1 MESFRDDQ
9 RAGPQSEQ
17 HSDHVSDSAED
28 AISDEDVLAP
38 TRLSLACAASKERE
52 KENKMVVPDE
62 STIWD
67 AVLEEADEL
76 AYVHKVP
83 PSISF
88 LSAGTGKRRKGEHR
102 LKFSIRG
109 SSSVSLNVK
118 TENPY
123 IGEQEVSSVMPTNR
137 APETMMA
144 EQLENIKEE
153 TEDLPSEFACST
165 KKANVS
171 ISELLDSLQD
181 RSASSAGTP
190 FLLHQH
196 TRPKEEKPK
205 VPTSVKRT
213 LALLGQRNLE
223 TENPLEHVIGETSSE
238 EEDDAQN
245 NLALINKDVKGQ
257 TMADIFQQ
265 VFNAT
270 SMDCFTLPV
279 RSYGSG
285 YYGRMQQ
292 ILQMEKDRHAEFLR
306 QYNREQDYLGDPKG
320 VTVQILSRSLEG
332 KLTICRCL
340 FMEKSNLAT
349 TGEVSTDR
357 DMDNSSVKRTII
369 FSPKICDNVD
379 LVAGNI
385 IHIFPP
391 WKEVK
396 VKEETVILCTY
407 FSHRGV

>member
-1 MESFRDDQ
+1 MEGFHGGQS
-9 RAGPQSEQ
+9 ACPQSEQ
-17 HSDHVSDSAED
+17 HSDHVSDSVED

-38 TRLSLACAASKERE
+38 TRLSLAFAASKERE
-52 KENKMVVPDE
+52 KENKMVEQDE
-62 STIWD
+62 SAIWD
-67 AVLEEADEL
+67 EVLEEADEL

-88 LSAGTGKRRKGEHR
+88 LSAGTGKRRKSENK

-118 TENPY
+118 TENSY
-123 IGEQEVSSVMPTNR
+123 VGEQKTSSGVPTNG
-137 APETMMA
+137 APENMMA
-144 EQLENIKEE
+144 ELMENIKEE
-153 TEDLPSEFACST
+153 TEDLPSEFACPT
-165 KKANVS
+165 KKANIS
-171 ISELLDSLQD
+171 ISELLDNLQD
-181 RSASSAGTP
+181 RSASSVGTP
-190 FLLHQH
+190 FSLHQH
-196 TRPKEEKPK
+196 TAAKEDKPK
-205 VPTSVKRT
+205 VPTSKRT

-223 TENPLEHVIGETSSE
+223 IENPLGHIIGETSSE
-238 EEDDAQN
+238 EEDNVEN

-270 SMDCFTLPV
+270 SMDCSTLPV
-279 RSYGSG
+279 RSYGAG

-306 QYNREQDYLGDPKG
+306 QYNREQDCLGDSRG
-320 VTVQILSRSLEG
+320 ITVQILSRSLEG

-340 FMEKSNLAT
+340 FMEKSSLPS
-349 TGEVSTDR
+349 TGDVSTDCA
-357 DMDNSSVKRTII
+357 MDGSSMKRTII
-369 FSPKICDNVD
+369 FSPKICDSVD

-396 VKEETVILCTY
+396 VKEETVLLCTY
-407 FSHRGV
+407 FSRRGR